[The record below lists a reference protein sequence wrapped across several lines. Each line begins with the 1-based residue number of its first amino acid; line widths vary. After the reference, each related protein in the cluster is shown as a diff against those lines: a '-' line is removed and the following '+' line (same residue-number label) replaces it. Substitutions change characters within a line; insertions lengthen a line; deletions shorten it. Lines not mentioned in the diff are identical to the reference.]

1 MSSEDMA
8 SLHDLYEAV
17 DADEEC
23 HKTAYI
29 LQFVWRG
36 MTSNYDVLGPY
47 FTLSG
52 TVEAQQLHSIVIK
65 TLLVFNQFNFRVR
78 GFLCDGASSNLALI
92 KQLCA
97 HKKGE
102 KISSNFFSPFDGKK
116 IHIIICPS
124 HQVSHVTYIIYR

>member
-23 HKTAYI
+23 HKTDYI
-29 LQFVWRG
+29 LQFLWRD

-92 KQLCA
+92 NSYVLTRKERKYHLIFSHHLMVRKYTSSYA
-97 HKKGE
+97 H
-102 KISSNFFSPFDGKK
+102 
-116 IHIIICPS
+116 HIK
-124 HQVSHVTYIIYR
+124 